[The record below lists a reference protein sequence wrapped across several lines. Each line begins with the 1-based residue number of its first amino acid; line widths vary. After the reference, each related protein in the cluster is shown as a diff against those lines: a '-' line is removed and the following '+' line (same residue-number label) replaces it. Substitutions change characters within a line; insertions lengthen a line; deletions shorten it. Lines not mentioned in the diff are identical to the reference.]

1 MSENYPLIIVFY
13 LDAEMMKIKEIIQPF
28 TESVNMMLNQK
39 KANAMA
45 FFLPTN
51 GEERVE
57 CINPLVVPKDEM
69 EKINKII
76 EDVKNSFSIGED
88 IDIPEEI
95 IELEEKPCDCGNNP
109 DGKCKCNE

>member
-13 LDAEMMKIKEIIQPF
+13 LDAEMMKVHEIIKPF
-28 TESVNMMLNQK
+28 TESVNTLLNQK

-45 FFLPTN
+45 FFLPTT

-69 EKINKII
+69 EKINKIV
-76 EDVKNSFSIGED
+76 EDVKKSFLIGED
-88 IDIPEEI
+88 INIPDEI
-95 IELEEKPCDCGNNP
+95 IELDEKPCD
-109 DGKCKCNE
+109 